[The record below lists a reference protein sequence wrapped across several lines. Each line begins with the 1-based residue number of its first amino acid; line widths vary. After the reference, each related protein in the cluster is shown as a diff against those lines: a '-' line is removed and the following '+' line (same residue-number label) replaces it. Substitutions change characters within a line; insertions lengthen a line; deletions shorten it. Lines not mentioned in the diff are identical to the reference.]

1 MRTAHAGPSFY
12 DTLQVSPRASAP
24 VIKAAFRCLAQL
36 NHPDKNL
43 GDDTAA
49 GRLMAVVKAYLVL
62 SDPEQRRKY
71 DLTDGAGQRVVERR
85 GMGSAAANHSRPGDP
100 QKTGMRLFAF
110 RPLD

>member
-1 MRTAHAGPSFY
+1 MRTVHAGPSFY

-49 GRLMAVVKAYLVL
+49 DRLMAVVKAYLVL
-62 SDPEQRRKY
+62 SDPEQRRTY
-71 DLTDGAGQRVVERR
+71 DLTSGASKPEVERR
-85 GMGSAAANHSRPGDP
+85 GTGRAAANHSRSGDSP
-100 QKTGMRLFAF
+100 QTGMRPFAF

>member
-1 MRTAHAGPSFY
+1 MRTEQPGPTFY
-12 DTLQVSPRASAP
+12 DTLEVSPRASAP

-49 GRLMAVVKAYLVL
+49 GRLIAIVQAYTVL
-62 SDPEQRRKY
+62 SDPEQRKKY
-71 DLTDGAGQRVVERR
+71 ALSSGAAKPLVERR
-85 GMGSAAANHSRPGDP
+85 GTGRSASTRAGEAPKPGLRP
-100 QKTGMRLFAF
+100 FAF

>member
-1 MRTAHAGPSFY
+1 MRTEQPGPTFY
-12 DTLQVSPRASAP
+12 DTLEVSPRASAP

-49 GRLMAVVKAYLVL
+49 GRLIAIVQAYTVL
-62 SDPEQRRKY
+62 SDPDQRRKY
-71 DLTDGAGQRVVERR
+71 DLSSGAAKPFVERR
-85 GMGSAAANHSRPGDP
+85 GTGRPANPAPGDP
-100 QKTGMRLFAF
+100 PKPGLRPFAF

>member
-1 MRTAHAGPSFY
+1 MKTAQPGPTFY
-12 DTLQVSPRASAP
+12 DTLEVSPRASAP

-43 GDDTAA
+43 ADDSAA
-49 GRLMAVVKAYLVL
+49 GRLIAIVQAYTVL

-71 DLTDGAGQRVVERR
+71 DLSSGTAKPFVERR
-85 GMGSAAANHSRPGDP
+85 GTGRPASPAPGDLP
-100 QKTGMRLFAF
+100 KPGLRPFAF

>member
-1 MRTAHAGPSFY
+1 MKTEQPGPTFY
-12 DTLQVSPRASAP
+12 DTLEVSPRASAP

-43 GDDTAA
+43 ADDTAA
-49 GRLMAVVKAYLVL
+49 GRLIAIVQAYTVL

-71 DLTDGAGQRVVERR
+71 DLNTEAAKPFVERR
-85 GMGSAAANHSRPGDP
+85 GTGRPAGKVPGDP
-100 QKTGMRLFAF
+100 PRQGLRPFAF

>member
-1 MRTAHAGPSFY
+1 
-12 DTLQVSPRASAP
+12 
-24 VIKAAFRCLAQL
+24 LAQL

-100 QKTGMRLFAF
+100 QKNRDASLCFQTVGLIPWPGIDRL
-110 RPLD
+110 LG

>member
-1 MRTAHAGPSFY
+1 MRTEQPGPTFY
-12 DTLQVSPRASAP
+12 DTLEVSPRASAP

-43 GDDTAA
+43 GDDSAA
-49 GRLMAVVKAYLVL
+49 GRLIAIVQAYTVL

-71 DLTDGAGQRVVERR
+71 DLSSRASKPFVERR
-85 GMGSAAANHSRPGDP
+85 GTGRPANPVPGAPPQPSLRP
-100 QKTGMRLFAF
+100 FAF